1 MLLKRWEPY
10 AELKRMDHH
19 FDRMWRHQFRP
30 TYAWPRFSDTSGRVD
45 VDVYQEADHLVVR
58 AAMPGV
64 KPEDVEVT
72 VADNALTIRGEAKI
86 ENEVKEEK
94 YLHRER
100 RFGSFK
106 RTVALPE
113 GTAAED
119 ASATYENGILTVAI
133 PKTEKAD
140 PKALKIDIKVPEGS
154 GS

>member
-1 MLLKRWEPY
+1 M
-10 AELKRMDHH
+10 
-19 FDRMWRHQFRP
+19 
-30 TYAWPRFSDTSGRVD
+30 
-45 VDVYQEADHLVVR
+45 YQETDHLVVR

-64 KPEDVEVT
+64 KPEDLEVT

-119 ASATYENGILTVAI
+119 ASATL
-133 PKTEKAD
+133 
-140 PKALKIDIKVPEGS
+140 
-154 GS
+154 